1 MSVLNI
7 AIVDALPGT
16 PAGNTVYF
24 ITDGA
29 GGLTITVT
37 NPDGTTA
44 RSTKTTAQ
52 IQSLID
58 TAIGGSAGAIPI
70 YTATIAT
77 RDALTLTKNTF
88 VFVADASADATV
100 DAGAALYFY
109 AYGEGSPWK
118 KVYEYEGMDFTIP
131 NVTIL
136 SDLSDIGAKLGYK
149 GALVSNV
156 NFAGTSW
163 T

>member
-1 MSVLNI
+1 MSILNI
-7 AIVDALPGT
+7 AIVSTLPGT

-24 ITDGA
+24 VTDG
-29 GGLTITVT
+29 GSGLTITVT

-44 RSTKTTAQ
+44 RSTKSTSQ
-52 IQSLID
+52 IQGLID

-70 YTATIAT
+70 YTATIAS

-88 VFVADASADATV
+88 VFVADAAADATV
-100 DAGAALYFY
+100 DSGAALYFY

-118 KVYEYEGMDFTIP
+118 KVYEYESMDFTVP
-131 NVTIL
+131 NVAIL
-136 SDLSDIGAKLGYK
+136 NDLSDISGSLGYK
-149 GALVSNV
+149 GSLVSNV
-156 NFAGTSW
+156 NFSGTAW